1 MSELV
6 GQTIKGYE
14 FLEHIGRGGFGA
26 IYKAYQPILKRE
38 VAVKIILP
46 QFANDPDFIRRFD
59 VEAELIAQLEHPFIV
74 PLYDYWRSPEGAYLV
89 MRLLVEGSLRE
100 RMENE
105 VIPPEEVVSI
115 ITNIADALHVAH
127 RRNIVHRDVK
137 PENILLDEDGRAYLT
152 DFGIATLIEDDN
164 KVNASDDTFSGS
176 LIYAAPEQFTDSAI
190 TSQTDIYAL
199 GIILYELLMGS
210 TPYNNKSITE
220 LVQAKLYEPVPDLE
234 GTNEQYQ
241 ARLNDIIARATA
253 SDIDNR
259 YQSIRDFKVD
269 IETALDTSSD
279 VTQPIHL
286 DQLQLQEPSSIF
298 VSYSRDDED
307 FAQKLSRDLR
317 SAGHTVW
324 LDKSDIRGGE
334 EWIKSITSGIA
345 NAYAFISIM
354 SDSAQESRWVQRE
367 FLQAEE
373 DGKPIFPVTAS
384 ETNIPIYMKERHV
397 LALYEDYEG
406 NLETLLTE
414 LPDPPPVLNY
424 AMTQESIVDLE
435 NPYKGLQAFQEY
447 DSANFFGRDDLT
459 KQLVERLSEKVE
471 LQRFLAVIG
480 PSGSGKSSVVK
491 AGLLPALR
499 KGAVDNSDEWFYV
512 EMFPGT
518 QPFEELEAALLHVAT
533 ESVPNLMDTL
543 QSDARG
549 LVRAVK
555 QILPREGD
563 SELLIVIDQFEEIF
577 TLVEDEEQRQ
587 LFLYNLYQAVIDERS
602 RIRLVVTLRADFYDK
617 PLMYG
622 GIGNM
627 IRQRT
632 EVVLPLSEA
641 ELEQTIV
648 RPAEQ
653 AGAVFDPGLPQVI
666 INDVMGQ
673 PGILPLLQYALTELF
688 EQRKNRILS
697 VKSYQKI
704 GGVSGALAQ
713 RAEETYLEY
722 DETFQKAVRQI
733 FLRLVTLG

>member
-354 SDSAQESRWVQRE
+354 SDSVQK
-367 FLQAEE
+367 F
-373 DGKPIFPVTAS
+373 
-384 ETNIPIYMKERHV
+384 
-397 LALYEDYEG
+397 ALYP
-406 NLETLLTE
+406 T
-414 LPDPPPVLNY
+414 
-424 AMTQESIVDLE
+424 
-435 NPYKGLQAFQEY
+435 
-447 DSANFFGRDDLT
+447 
-459 KQLVERLSEKVE
+459 
-471 LQRFLAVIG
+471 
-480 PSGSGKSSVVK
+480 
-491 AGLLPALR
+491 
-499 KGAVDNSDEWFYV
+499 
-512 EMFPGT
+512 
-518 QPFEELEAALLHVAT
+518 ALL
-533 ESVPNLMDTL
+533 
-543 QSDARG
+543 
-549 LVRAVK
+549 
-555 QILPREGD
+555 
-563 SELLIVIDQFEEIF
+563 
-577 TLVEDEEQRQ
+577 
-587 LFLYNLYQAVIDERS
+587 
-602 RIRLVVTLRADFYDK
+602 
-617 PLMYG
+617 
-622 GIGNM
+622 
-627 IRQRT
+627 RT
-632 EVVLPLSEA
+632 
-641 ELEQTIV
+641 I
-648 RPAEQ
+648 
-653 AGAVFDPGLPQVI
+653 
-666 INDVMGQ
+666 
-673 PGILPLLQYALTELF
+673 
-688 EQRKNRILS
+688 
-697 VKSYQKI
+697 
-704 GGVSGALAQ
+704 
-713 RAEETYLEY
+713 
-722 DETFQKAVRQI
+722 
-733 FLRLVTLG
+733 